1 MMLEHSFAKAA
12 EMGYEVIVIYGNP
25 DNYVARG
32 FKSCKKYNVC
42 RQDNGYQFGIIQ
54 ANNIKGGIKM
64 LELPEVS
71 ARAAQIREHITG
83 KTVSCVRPPSK
94 EHKFCWYNG
103 EPAAYHNALAGKKV
117 TGAEGFGIFVEI
129 SFEDDIRLCV
139 NDGVNMLLIP
149 VSKASRNYQLLMEF
163 SDGLALVFTV
173 AMYGGIYLHKGDY
186 DNEYYIKSRQ
196 AISPFAPEFQ
206 EYFSRRRTESKKTL
220 SAKAFLATEQR
231 FPGIG
236 NGVLQDILFAAR
248 IHPKRKV
255 ETLSENEWVM
265 LRDSVVSVLREMTDK
280 GGRDTEKDIFGRP
293 GGYQTKMSKMTYKS
307 GCPCCGGSITKE
319 AYMGG
324 SVYYCPVCQ
333 PKEAE

>member
-1 MMLEHSFAKAA
+1 M
-12 EMGYEVIVIYGNP
+12 
-25 DNYVARG
+25 
-32 FKSCKKYNVC
+32 
-42 RQDNGYQFGIIQ
+42 
-54 ANNIKGGIKM
+54 
-64 LELPEVS
+64 
-71 ARAAQIREHITG
+71 
-83 KTVSCVRPPSK
+83 
-94 EHKFCWYNG
+94 
-103 EPAAYHNALAGKKV
+103 
-117 TGAEGFGIFVEI
+117 EI

-149 VSKASRNYQLLMEF
+149 VSKAPRNYQLLMEF

-248 IHPKRKV
+248 IHPKRKM
-255 ETLSENEWVM
+255 ETLSEKEWEI
-265 LRDSVVSVLREMTDK
+265 LPGSVVSVLREMTDK

-307 GCPCCGGSITKE
+307 GCLRCGGSITKE

>member
-1 MMLEHSFAKAA
+1 
-12 EMGYEVIVIYGNP
+12 
-25 DNYVARG
+25 
-32 FKSCKKYNVC
+32 
-42 RQDNGYQFGIIQ
+42 
-54 ANNIKGGIKM
+54 M

-149 VSKASRNYQLLMEF
+149 VSKAPRNYQLLMEF

-206 EYFSRRRTESKKTL
+206 EYFSRRRTESKKRSAQKPFWQRSSVFPESETAFCRISYLRRGFIQKGRWKRCRKKNGRYFQVPL
-220 SAKAFLATEQR
+220 S
-231 FPGIG
+231 
-236 NGVLQDILFAAR
+236 
-248 IHPKRKV
+248 
-255 ETLSENEWVM
+255 
-265 LRDSVVSVLREMTDK
+265 
-280 GGRDTEKDIFGRP
+280 
-293 GGYQTKMSKMTYKS
+293 
-307 GCPCCGGSITKE
+307 PCCGK
-319 AYMGG
+319 
-324 SVYYCPVCQ
+324 
-333 PKEAE
+333 